1 MKMLYMFLLSKA
13 KPKVPIEESKHQSPD
28 KSGGNR
34 NTTTKNNYK
43 S

>member
-13 KPKVPIEESKHQSPD
+13 KVKVPIEESKHQSPD
-28 KSGGNR
+28 KSGGSG
-34 NTTTKNNYK
+34 NTTSKNNYK